1 MKHPKSLIFALLTF
15 VLLAACSPNQNEPI
29 VKTTN
34 DLNTLELIGR
44 VKSMTQHS
52 GVNSTGK
59 IYTLFNEQGNIME
72 RGSYRSY
79 DIFNSKAPFEKQVKE
94 IRNYN
99 DNGKLQEII
108 TVYFNE
114 TQIISEGLDH
124 TFEFY
129 KHIFDDKGRKI
140 EEITYRSPNYKR
152 RNALDSKESQLFIP
166 SSTRIK
172 YVDAGKNKVEE
183 YVQKAND
190 PEFKLIKSTEFD
202 K

>member
-44 VKSMTQHS
+44 VKLMTQHT

-94 IRNYN
+94 ILNISTINVGICYQKKYI
-99 DNGKLQEII
+99 DHILQ
-108 TVYFNE
+108 VMH
-114 TQIISEGLDH
+114 Q
-124 TFEFY
+124 
-129 KHIFDDKGRKI
+129 KG
-140 EEITYRSPNYKR
+140 
-152 RNALDSKESQLFIP
+152 A
-166 SSTRIK
+166 
-172 YVDAGKNKVEE
+172 
-183 YVQKAND
+183 QKC
-190 PEFKLIKSTEFD
+190 LTKSILCNQSRL
-202 K
+202 